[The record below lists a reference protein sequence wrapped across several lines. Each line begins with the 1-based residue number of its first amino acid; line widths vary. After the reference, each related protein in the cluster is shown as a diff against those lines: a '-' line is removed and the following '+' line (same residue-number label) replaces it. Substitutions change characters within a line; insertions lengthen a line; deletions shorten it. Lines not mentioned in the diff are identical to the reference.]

1 MLPLGHLAFTW
12 GTLHALQRAGK
23 FPDADYRLAALAA
36 LAPDALDKPLAMFV
50 FRRSNAALLF
60 GHTLLMHALV
70 WLAAGR
76 KRRQWL
82 PYLLAFSGHLLE
94 DRIWGF
100 PQTFLWPLR
109 GPSFHQWRHVGSPA
123 AFLDAY
129 RQVVRQEPK
138 LIMFELLGLA
148 ILTWTIV
155 ERGWYRPARLI
166 QLLREGR

>member
-1 MLPLGHLAFTW
+1 MLPIGHLAFTW
-12 GTLHALQRAGK
+12 GALHILQRAGK

-60 GHTLLMHALV
+60 GHTLLMHVLV

-94 DRIWGF
+94 DGIWGF

-123 AFLDAY
+123 AFLNAY
-129 RQVVRQEPK
+129 REVVRQEPK
-138 LIMFELLGLA
+138 LVLFDLLGL
-148 ILTWTIV
+148 IVLIGTIAA
-155 ERGWYRPARLI
+155 RGWYRPAGWRR
-166 QLLREGR
+166 LLREGE